1 MDILLDHV
9 TAATAPKGMTHR
21 IARLAASHG
30 TTATTAPTPCP
41 CGMGVT
47 TLVAGVELTPLCP
60 HNPAALEPT
69 SPVMIQAVEDGD
81 GWKLW
86 LRDGVPVVWIRDLG
100 AGWVELCWPR

>member
-9 TAATAPKGMTHR
+9 TAATAPRDMTHR

-30 TTATTAPTPCP
+30 TIATIAPTPCP
-41 CGMGVT
+41 CGMGIT
-47 TLVAGVELTPLCP
+47 TLVAGVDLTPLCP

-69 SPVMIQAVEDGD
+69 SPVMIQAVEAGA

-86 LRDGVPVVWIRDLG
+86 CRDGVPVVRIRDLG
-100 AGWVELCWPR
+100 AGWVGLRRYR